1 MLTKNSLRS
10 ERAQLL
16 MRMYKSALA
25 LIFAS
30 ILFLLSAPS
39 VNAAESFTFN
49 GNGFGHGVGLSQIGG
64 KALAVEGKSAEEI
77 LKYYYTG
84 VTVEPVSDWYDVRV
98 NIGSKLTNATIQ
110 LVSNSGFLKINDYII
125 NEKLVVAQFRYT
137 PTGITTTIRKS
148 KIVIATLP
156 ATNAISIQW
165 SGTRFLEG
173 ETAVV
178 AFNAGK
184 TVRYQYGQMNLL
196 VVGKTFE
203 ATNTVRLKD
212 EYLYGISEVPSS
224 WPKEM
229 LRAQVMAARTYAIS
243 KAGIY
248 RTSCDCDLFGNT
260 KDQLFVGLGKLNE
273 GKFGALWKD
282 AVDSTSIDEES
293 GLAITYMGNPIS
305 AFYSSSSGGFTES
318 SLNAFGTEIPYLQPV
333 ADPVSIDP
341 LRNPNY
347 ASWTRTLSG
356 LVVARAFGLL
366 DVQELVIKDKRIEAT
381 SLNGTKA
388 SLRLETFRSRTGL
401 PSPFFN
407 LN

>member
-1 MLTKNSLRS
+1 
-10 ERAQLL
+10 
-16 MRMYKSALA
+16 MYKSAIAPFSVLVSV
-25 LIFAS
+25 LVS
-30 ILFLLSAPS
+30 VLLVTPP

-49 GNGFGHGVGLSQIGG
+49 GSGFGHGVGLSQIGG
-64 KALAVEGKSAEEI
+64 KAMALEGKNAEDI

-98 NIGSKLTNATIQ
+98 NIGNKLTTATIQ
-110 LVSNSGFLKINDYII
+110 LVSNAGILKINDYII

-148 KIVIATLP
+148 KVVLATLP
-156 ATNAISIQW
+156 ATNTITIQW

-173 ETAVV
+173 DTAVV

-196 VVGKTFE
+196 VVGKSFE

-212 EYLYGISEVPSS
+212 EYLYGLSEVPSS

-229 LRAQVMAARTYAIS
+229 LRAQVIAARTYAIS

-248 RTSCDCDLFGNT
+248 RASCDCDLFGNT
-260 KDQLFVGLGKLNE
+260 KDQLFVGLGKLSE
-273 GKFGALWKD
+273 VKFGVLWKD
-282 AVDSTSIDEES
+282 AVDSTNFDEET
-293 GLAITYMGNPIS
+293 GLAITYMGNAIS
-305 AFYSSSSGGFTES
+305 AFYSSSSGGLTES
-318 SLNAFGTEIPYLQPV
+318 SFNAFGTEFAYLAPV

-341 LRNPNY
+341 VRNPNY
-347 ASWTRTLSG
+347 ASWTRTISA

-366 DVQELVIKDKRIEAT
+366 DVQELVIKEKRIEAT

-388 SLRLETFRSRTGL
+388 SLRLETFRSRAGL
-401 PSPFFN
+401 PSPFFT